1 MSKQIVTYTPKEYAD
16 RLRASL
22 GAALSGNED
31 EKYAFTPPPEVP
43 EVFEDGLNLLAGRP
57 AMGKSSLAL
66 QAAFQAAKNVKDG
79 EYVYYIS
86 SVFTY
91 DPFWRLLL
99 MCGVPGAEHYGQVS
113 FFDPERIAAIGS
125 AVRYLQDLPIVFIR
139 VRKETLADALET
151 IPDGASVVFDGFSAL
166 YSMYDKPKAYAPAEE
181 ALYSA
186 LQHMRSM
193 LVTVGVKRTVE
204 RRKDR
209 VPRPGDLR
217 IGELFK
223 TADKNV
229 FALYRA
235 GYYSCG
241 SDDSALLRAY
251 SCDGKVVDHPMTF
264 GRCFANKYDSK
275 PSESKEQ
282 NEGRKGKNGGLL
294 QNK

>member
-1 MSKQIVTYTPKEYAD
+1 MTYTPKEYAD
-16 RLRASL
+16 KLRASL
-22 GAALSGNED
+22 HAALSGKED
-31 EKYAFTPPPEVP
+31 DMYVFTPPEVP
-43 EVFEDGLNLLAGRP
+43 EVFEDGLNLLAARP
-57 AMGKSSLAL
+57 AMGKSTLAL
-66 QAAFQAAKNVKDG
+66 QAALQAAKNVKDG

-86 SVFTY
+86 PVFTN
-91 DPFWRLLL
+91 DPFWWILM
-99 MCGVPGAEHYGQVS
+99 MCGVPGAGYWGPGN
-113 FFDPERIAAIGS
+113 FFIPERIAATVS
-125 AVRYLQDLPIVFIR
+125 AVRHLEDLPIVFVR
-139 VRKETLADALET
+139 VSKETLADALMT
-151 IPDGASVVFDGFSAL
+151 VPDGALVVFDGLADL
-166 YSMYDKPKAYAPAEE
+166 YSMHNKPEAYAPVEK
-181 ALYSA
+181 ALYHA
-186 LQHMRSM
+186 LPRLRSM

-209 VPRPGDLR
+209 IPRPGDLR

-251 SCDGKVVDHPMTF
+251 RRDGKVVDHPMTF

-282 NEGRKGKNGGLL
+282 NEGRKGKNGGSL